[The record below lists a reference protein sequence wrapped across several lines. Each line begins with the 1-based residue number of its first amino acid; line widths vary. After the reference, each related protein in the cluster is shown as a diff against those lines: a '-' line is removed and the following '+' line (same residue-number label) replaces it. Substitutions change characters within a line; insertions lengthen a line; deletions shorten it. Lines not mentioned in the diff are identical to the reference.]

1 MTAPTDRA
9 TSDDTARVDRI
20 EHRNR
25 LLTIMVIALA
35 VVVVVLGGWVIYNLV
50 GGTSTS
56 EAEQAIDAYNT
67 AWEEQ
72 DPEALLAV
80 VTDDFLEEYHW
91 YTRLGDQVSV
101 GSESWGAA
109 SAASYAASTDYRI
122 ELSGEAIVVGDGP
135 WFVSVTE
142 SQTGG
147 GFDYEGTAGY
157 VVVDDDGTLKVA
169 RKSWIGSRQPVTG

>member
-1 MTAPTDRA
+1 MTVSTDRA
-9 TSDDTARVDRI
+9 RSEDTDRTNRF

-25 LLTIMVIALA
+25 LLTMAVMALA
-35 VVVVVLGGWVIYNLV
+35 LAVVVLGGWVIYDLV

-56 EAEQAIDAYNT
+56 EAEQAIDEYNT
-67 AWEEQ
+67 AWHEQ
-72 DPEALLAV
+72 DPEALRAV
-80 VTDDFLEEYHW
+80 VTDDFVEEYHW
-91 YTRLGDQVSV
+91 YTQLDDQVNV

-135 WFVSVTE
+135 WFVSVAE

-147 GFDYEGTAGY
+147 GYEYEGTAHY
-157 VVVDDDGTLKVA
+157 VVVDDDGILKLA
-169 RKSWIGSRQPVTG
+169 RKSWVGSRQPLTE